1 MAVRLFGNRRGMF
14 FTLVAILIITVVF
27 VSFSPEY
34 SSTIDYQTEVTQ
46 SRVEAANELVETIK
60 YSYVPAAIEASSYH
74 ALKWLS
80 HDLKGSGSGF
90 SNRTVFNESFEWMM
104 MNGTQPRVPYDEDKL
119 PYDAADPPAVIYP
132 GMEKVHFRNLLAE
145 LETASR
151 DYSQI
156 ETNFTTKNFNLSLY
170 QNRETGAFQVG
181 VNLTINFSVDAGL
194 ARWDDLENISVFFEF
209 EGIED
214 PLYAIHDTGHSGYVN
229 VFNATNL
236 TNYNISNTLLAI
248 EQRTYRY
255 AGERLVAGP
264 DKAKYHGPSFLD
276 RFVDGDNV
284 NNGGSH
290 GPDGLLLGNTEKY
303 ASIPESEDYSA
314 CCGLESL
321 INPHLL
327 EMNIPAGDVKNFNS
341 YVDWCYFSLGT
352 SECNN
357 YIDPDISPTPPP
369 AKPKIL
375 KCITTGGF
383 TSPKDGSDHDFP
395 ATAIY
400 DNFKLDSLHVGT
412 YNLSYINP
420 VTGTTEKYN
429 YDPEATAAEYGSC
442 PTP

>member
-46 SRVEAANELVETIK
+46 SRVGTANELVETIK

-80 HDLKGSGSGF
+80 HCLKTRGDLSSPCYGYSAGPGQGF
-90 SNRTVFNESFEWMM
+90 RDRPEFNTTFEWMM
-104 MNGTQPRVPYDEDKL
+104 LNGTL
-119 PYDAADPPAVIYP
+119 PGVSYDAANPSLTNFYP
-132 GMEKVHFRNLLAE
+132 GMEKVHLRNLLAE
-145 LETASR
+145 MEDASR

-156 ETNFTTKNFNLSLY
+156 ETNFTTKNFNLNLY

-181 VNLTINFSVDAGL
+181 VNLTINFSVNAGL

-214 PLYAIHDTGHSGYVN
+214 PLYAIHGTGPGYVN

-276 RFVDGDNV
+276 RFVKGDNV
-284 NNGGSH
+284 NNDYLFDNTH
-290 GPDGLLLGNTEKY
+290 GTAN
-303 ASIPESEDYSA
+303 YSA

-321 INPHLL
+321 INPRTMGLAAAD
-327 EMNIPAGDVKNFNS
+327 PNS
-341 YVDWCYFSLGT
+341 YVDWCYFS
-352 SECNN
+352 SRSSRCNN
-357 YIDPDISPTPPP
+357 PSPN
-369 AKPKIL
+369 IV

-383 TSPKDGSDHDFP
+383 TSHGGSPNDQDFP
-395 ATAIY
+395 RTAIY
-400 DNFKLDSLHVGT
+400 DDFKIDELHAQT
-412 YNLSYINP
+412 YNLTYKDDLGQQIVYHQSP
-420 VTGTTEKYN
+420 S
-429 YDPEATAAEYGSC
+429 ATAAEYGPC

>member
-80 HDLKGSGSGF
+80 HDLKSAGSGF
-90 SNRTVFNESFEWMM
+90 SSRTVFNESFEWMM
-104 MNGTQPRVPYDEDKL
+104 MNGTLRCPTL
-119 PYDAADPPAVIYP
+119 PCPFYNPE
-132 GMEKVHFRNLLAE
+132 MKKVNFRNLLNE
-145 LETASR
+145 MENASR

-156 ETNFTTKNFNLSLY
+156 ETEFTTKNFNLSLY

-214 PLYAIHDTGHSGYVN
+214 PLYAIHDTGLSGYVN

-264 DKAKYHGPSFLD
+264 DKAKYHAPSFLD
-276 RFVDGDNV
+276 RFVEGDNV
-284 NNGGSH
+284 NNDMAFGDDH
-290 GPDGLLLGNTEKY
+290 GT
-303 ASIPESEDYSA
+303 SEDYSA
-314 CCGLESL
+314 CCGIESL
-321 INPHLL
+321 INPNKMGLPSD
-327 EMNIPAGDVKNFNS
+327 PARS
-341 YVDWCYFSLGT
+341 HADWCYFRTGTACVIPDGGLPDPRPIGCITDTGQGSFLGFALEPAH
-352 SECNN
+352 SETYNVTPYVYGSVKCPRFLDPTLPPSCNT
-357 YIDPDISPTPPP
+357 YPDIVSPV
-369 AKPKIL
+369 KVVCRDDMQSV
-375 KCITTGGF
+375 CIHGI
-383 TSPKDGSDHDFP
+383 SH
-395 ATAIY
+395 
-400 DNFKLDSLHVGT
+400 
-412 YNLSYINP
+412 
-420 VTGTTEKYN
+420 
-429 YDPEATAAEYGSC
+429 PEAC
-442 PTP
+442 P

>member
-1 MAVRLFGNRRGMF
+1 MAVRLLGNRRGMF

-90 SNRTVFNESFEWMM
+90 SSRTVFNESFEWMM
-104 MNGTQPRVPYDEDKL
+104 MNGTLRCPTL
-119 PYDAADPPAVIYP
+119 PCPFYNPE
-132 GMEKVHFRNLLAE
+132 MKKVNFRNLLNE
-145 LETASR
+145 MENASR

-156 ETNFTTKNFNLSLY
+156 ETNFTAKNFNLSLY

-214 PLYAIHDTGHSGYVN
+214 PLYAIHDTGPGYVN

-284 NNGGSH
+284 NH
-290 GPDGLLLGNTEKY
+290 GLFFDIAHGTAN
-303 ASIPESEDYSA
+303 YSA

-321 INPHLL
+321 INPDTMHLATDP
-327 EMNIPAGDVKNFNS
+327 NHPARKDNS
-341 YVDWCYFSLGT
+341 YVDWCYFSASG
-352 SECNN
+352 SYCNSN
-357 YIDPDISPTPPP
+357 PLSPGDPL
-369 AKPKIL
+369 PKKV
-375 KCITTGGF
+375 KCITQGGF
-383 TSPKDGSDHDFP
+383 NSADGYPQTEGPYLDFK
-395 ATAIY
+395 I
-400 DNFKLDSLHVGT
+400 DELHAQT
-412 YNLSYINP
+412 YNLTYRDDLGRQIVYHQSP
-420 VTGTTEKYN
+420 S
-429 YDPEATAAEYGSC
+429 ATDAEYGDYC
-442 PTP
+442 DP

>member
-80 HDLKGSGSGF
+80 HCLKTRGDPSSPCYGYDAIPGPGQGF
-90 SNRTVFNESFEWMM
+90 HNRSEFNTTFEWMM
-104 MNGTQPRVPYDEDKL
+104 MNGTLRCPNPSSCPFYNPK
-119 PYDAADPPAVIYP
+119 
-132 GMEKVHFRNLLAE
+132 MEKVNFRNLLAE

-156 ETNFTTKNFNLSLY
+156 ETNFTAKNFNLSLY

-214 PLYAIHDTGHSGYVN
+214 PLYAIHDTGLSGYVN

-284 NNGGSH
+284 NH
-290 GPDGLLLGNTEKY
+290 GLFFDTFHVTAN
-303 ASIPESEDYSA
+303 YSA

-321 INPHLL
+321 INPDT
-327 EMNIPAGDVKNFNS
+327 MGISAVSSNS
-341 YVDWCYFSLGT
+341 YVDWCYFDPSGS
-352 SECNN
+352 SECN
-357 YIDPDISPTPPP
+357 DPSP
-369 AKPKIL
+369 KGV
-375 KCITTGGF
+375 KCITDGGF
-383 TSPKDGSDHDFP
+383 DSFDAVNNVVHQSGGPYIG
-395 ATAIY
+395 
-400 DNFKLDSLHVGT
+400 FKIDELHAGT
-412 YNLSYINP
+412 YNLTYADLLA
-420 VTGTTEKYN
+420 GTKTYLEGS
-429 YDPEATAAEYGSC
+429 ARAEQFGDC
-442 PTP
+442 P